1 MTRSVFLICFP
12 LQQKHVPR
20 DLESF
25 LINPGWNPAF
35 ASNPPSPLFHRLRWS
50 TLQLLDKVGFCFSW
64 SLRGWPSH
72 GKGLM
77 WPLIASRKYVFKR
90 SICLAC
96 HVSLLW
102 VRLAW
107 SFFGRCNGDGDRGK
121 LKTECGGDLQK
132 TEGFDPKQPL
142 KFYPS
147 SGRETRIVLVWLN

>member
-1 MTRSVFLICFP
+1 MFSP
-12 LQQKHVPR
+12 PNKHVPR

-35 ASNPPSPLFHRLRWS
+35 ASNLPSPLFQWTEVVDAS
-50 TLQLLDKVGFCFSW
+50 VVGQGWFLFSW

-77 WPLIASRKYVFKR
+77 WPQITNRKYIFKR
-90 SICLAC
+90 SIFLAC

-107 SFFGRCNGDGDRGK
+107 SFFGRCNGDGFRGK
-121 LKTECGGDLQK
+121 LETECGGDLQK

-142 KFYPS
+142 KFCPS
-147 SGRETRIVLVWLN
+147 FGRKARIVLVWLN